1 MSVIENQQKI
11 EYYKSVIKKTVLA
24 IQRYKNQDII
34 LAGELNSTLDFL
46 NEIYKLVTSLSPGND
61 STENKLI
68 EIGKQLGS
76 IIQNYGTDKME
87 DAILM
92 VLGLNN
98 IDQLRN
104 LKKFELINEYIHPIN
119 VRVVNKTGLSSN
131 SLNSED
137 NKLCELSNLN
147 CLNLAEM
154 NNKFQ
159 LMVYGLRVIINYGN
173 RLLVING
180 ITDDRGIMFIDN
192 DFVISK
198 YKELSNIKIVEI
210 IIFIH

>member
-1 MSVIENQQKI
+1 MGVIENQQKI

-24 IQRYKNQDII
+24 IQKYKNLDIL

-46 NEIYKLVTSLSPGND
+46 NEIYKLVTSSPAGND
-61 STENKLI
+61 NTENKLI
-68 EIGKQLGS
+68 EIGKQLGG

-119 VRVVNKTGLSSN
+119 
-131 SLNSED
+131 LNY
-137 NKLCELSNLN
+137 
-147 CLNLAEM
+147 M
-154 NNKFQ
+154 N
-159 LMVYGLRVIINYGN
+159 
-173 RLLVING
+173 
-180 ITDDRGIMFIDN
+180 
-192 DFVISK
+192 
-198 YKELSNIKIVEI
+198 
-210 IIFIH
+210 